1 MSHALAKYHAAR
13 HALAVCKNVDEVK
26 DILDKA
32 EAMRAYGVI
41 ANDATLE
48 HDAIEIRLRAE
59 RRLGE
64 MIGQQKAGSGLAKP
78 GPKPAANSVDPSDRS
93 PTLADAGI
101 SKDLSARA
109 QNIAAVPEKE
119 FEKEIA
125 GFRDRTKQDGKQVQT
140 RLNERGK
147 EVRGKPAKPKPPEP
161 DHDNR
166 LAAAIK
172 EMDMAL
178 AENLDLQARIDAL
191 TVTDL
196 AKKVDELV
204 RANTHAVREKDMEM
218 DKNAILLKR
227 ANDAERF
234 RSEVVK
240 ISGSQNPKAA
250 IQWVKSMA
258 ATQRQSA

>member
-1 MSHALAKYHAAR
+1 MTALVKFHAAR

-41 ANDATLE
+41 ANDTTME

-64 MIGQQKAGSGLAKP
+64 MIAGQKSESGLAKP
-78 GPKPAANSVDPSDRS
+78 GPKPSNNSVDPPDRI

-101 SKDLSARA
+101 SKDLSTRA

-125 GFRDRTKQDGKQVQT
+125 GFRERTKKDGKQVQT

-147 EVRGKPAKPKPPEP
+147 EVRGKAKPEP
-161 DHDNR
+161 LPDTGQSTGEIMDELEQTIR
-166 LAAAIK
+166 LQQ
-172 EMDMAL
+172 E
-178 AENLDLQARIDAL
+178 QIDAL
-191 TVTDL
+191 TAEDS
-196 AKKVDELV
+196 AKKLAELV
-204 RANTHAVREKDMEM
+204 KLNDHYRREKDVEM
-218 DKNAILLKR
+218 DKNAALQKEVNALR
-227 ANDAERF
+227 RYQ
-234 RSEVVK
+234 SEVVNATGAK
-240 ISGSQNPKAA
+240 DPRSA
-250 IQWVKSMA
+250 IQLIKARLVA
-258 ATQRQSA
+258 